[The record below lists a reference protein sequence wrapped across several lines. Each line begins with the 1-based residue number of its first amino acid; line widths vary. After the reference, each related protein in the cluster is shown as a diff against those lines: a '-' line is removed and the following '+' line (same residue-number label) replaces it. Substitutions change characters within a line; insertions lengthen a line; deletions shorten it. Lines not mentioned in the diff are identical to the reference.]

1 MRALGLSTVVLVG
14 LAMWRLTPAWA
25 EDASIRPFFGT
36 YEGATLQSSEEVR
49 SRELKVAI
57 TPAAND
63 GFRVAWQ
70 TTIFKPVDD
79 TRRKTQSLEFRRSPA
94 NPKLYAAQPSDVT
107 VGMDPTRDPLDGAPY
122 AWARIDG
129 RTLTINV
136 LTISEDGD
144 WVVQVYDRVLTKEGM
159 ALSFVRVR
167 NGHVEQRLWGTLE
180 RIGN

>member
-1 MRALGLSTVVLVG
+1 MRAMGLSTVVLVG
-14 LAMWRLTPAWA
+14 LSLSGLAPASA
-25 EDASIRPFFGT
+25 EDAAIKPFFGT
-36 YEGATLQSSEEVR
+36 YEGATLLSSEEIR
-49 SRELKVAI
+49 SRDLKVAI

-63 GFRVAWQ
+63 GFRVEWQ

-129 RTLTINV
+129 RKLTVNV
-136 LTISEDGD
+136 LTISEEGD
-144 WVVQVYDRVLTKEGM
+144 WVVQVYDRVLTKDGM

-167 NGHVEQRLWGTLE
+167 DGHVEQRLWGTLE
-180 RIGN
+180 RIGS

>member
-1 MRALGLSTVVLVG
+1 MRALGLSTFLLVG
-14 LAMWRLTPAWA
+14 LVLWGLAPALA
-25 EDASIRPFFGT
+25 EDAAIKPFLGT
-36 YEGATLQSSEEVR
+36 YEGTTLLSTEQEG

-57 TPAAND
+57 TPAEND

-70 TTIFKPVDD
+70 TTIFEPPAEV
-79 TRRKTQSLEFRRSPA
+79 RRKTQSLEFHRAQA
-94 NPKLYAAQPSDVT
+94 NPEVYVAKPSVVT
-107 VGMDPTRDPLDGAPY
+107 VGIVPSRDPLDGTPL
-122 AWARIDG
+122 AWARIDD

-180 RIGN
+180 RTGN